1 MNNIHIGD
9 IFYLKFVQAS
19 IMVEEIGDNE
29 GVSIAF
35 NNKKELIRKTFFIEN
50 LVKKFD
56 SKRGLKY

>member
-19 IMVEEIGDNE
+19 VMVEEIQDNE
-29 GVSIAF
+29 GVSVEF